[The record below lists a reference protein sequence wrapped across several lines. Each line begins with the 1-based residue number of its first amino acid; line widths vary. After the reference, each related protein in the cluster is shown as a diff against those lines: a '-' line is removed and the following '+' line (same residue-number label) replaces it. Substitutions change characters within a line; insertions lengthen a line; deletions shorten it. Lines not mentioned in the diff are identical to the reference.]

1 MNYLPNLTFRKPRL
15 AVCALIVLVFCAALL
30 IAPHD
35 FVQKFAWLVSLGF
48 GLGFFGAG
56 AKYMQGG
63 AGNLGVLMFGGGCA
77 LILGGIVLTPAAVF
91 AASALED
98 AASPIVGAAMG
109 YFIAD
114 NED

>member
-1 MNYLPNLTFRKPRL
+1 MKGLFRFRKPRL
-15 AVCALIVLVFCAALL
+15 AFCAVIAVVFCGALL
-30 IAPHD
+30 MAPMD

-48 GLGFFGAG
+48 ALGFFGAG

-63 AGNLGVLMFGGGCA
+63 AGNLAVLMFGGGCA
-77 LILGGIVLTPAAVF
+77 LILGGIVGTPGTVF

-98 AASPIVGAAMG
+98 AAAPIVGAAMG